1 MTAPFEQLPDRSRS
15 ARTTWLLLAMLVVLP
30 ATAFANAGT
39 PLMWVGFTHL
49 FIGNAVIGVAEGLL
63 IGLVFRVSV
72 GMSVLSMIVANYVSM
87 LAGRVVL
94 TWLSDPPSL
103 DTVGAWFVS
112 MVWMAYVVTVVIE
125 FPFVYFAMRKARR
138 ALLWAVLATV
148 LVNAAS
154 YAVLVAW
161 YGRHVSLSLISQLG
175 VVPATELPL
184 PPGLALYTI
193 TPDGKAVDRTMAGE
207 TVRVATIPT
216 PEQGDTL
223 LVIRSE
229 KGEFDLCLSRR
240 SHPGG
245 GAGLLLRDF
254 SPRAPVEDGPYQVY
268 YGETP
273 ILSLAPSSDW
283 VYYTAFW
290 ANVGI
295 RGENKK
301 TGEQFRYALET
312 PFLSWTI
319 HHATHLPG
327 DLVVF
332 ELGWDQVCLLDPRQ
346 KKLSLLT
353 RGRSP
358 VVAEAPGKA
367 E

>member
-1 MTAPFEQLPDRSRS
+1 
-15 ARTTWLLLAMLVVLP
+15 MLVVLP

-49 FIGNAVIGVAEGLL
+49 FIGNAVIGVAEGIL
-63 IGLVFRVSV
+63 IGLVFRVSM

-94 TWLSDPPSL
+94 AWLSEPPSL
-103 DTVGAWFVS
+103 DSVGAWFVS

-161 YGRHVSLSLISQLG
+161 YGRHVSLSLVSELR

-184 PPGLALYTI
+184 PAGLALYTI
-193 TPDGKAVDRTMAGE
+193 SPDGKAVDRTMAGE
-207 TVRVATIPT
+207 TVRVATILA

-223 LVIRSE
+223 VAERGGP
-229 KGEFDLCLSRR
+229 GEFDLCLSRNNQVGK
-240 SHPGG
+240 SEVF
-245 GAGLLLRDF
+245 LRNF
-254 SPRAPVEDGPYQVY
+254 SPRAAVEERPYYVIFS
-268 YGETP
+268 EEP

-283 VYYTAFW
+283 VYYTAYW

-301 TGEQFRYALET
+301 TGERFRYALET

-327 DLVVF
+327 DLVIF
-332 ELGWDQVCLLDPRQ
+332 ELGWDQICLLDPNQ
-346 KKLSLLT
+346 KKLALIT

-358 VVAEAPGKA
+358 VVASVPGKA
-367 E
+367 EPQSLSKRQ